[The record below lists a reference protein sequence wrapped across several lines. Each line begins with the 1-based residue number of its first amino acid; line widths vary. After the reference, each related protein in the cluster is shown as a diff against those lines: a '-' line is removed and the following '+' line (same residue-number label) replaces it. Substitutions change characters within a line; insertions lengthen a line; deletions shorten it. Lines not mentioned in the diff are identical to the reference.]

1 MELRQLEYF
10 VTVAEEANFTRAAAR
25 VHISQSGVSAQV
37 RALETELGA
46 ELFDRSARTTRLTE
60 AGSAALPYAQAALDA
75 ADDLRQAID
84 EVNGMVRGHL
94 TVGMVTGCEVK
105 PLFAALAA
113 FHEAHPRIE
122 LELAES
128 NSDELIAGVRAGLL
142 DIALVGV
149 AGHPPAH
156 LAAHV
161 IVSEGLTA
169 LTPPG
174 TELAALPRVPLTE
187 LTAYPIVTLPV
198 GTGIR
203 NAFDEACVAMGLIP
217 DVALVATSPSA
228 VAELASRGMGV
239 AVLSESMA
247 AAYPDLRSVPI
258 DGIELPALLAL
269 VWRERSSP
277 ALTALLPH
285 FEAAFDRTTATT
297 GTEAS

>member
-37 RALETELGA
+37 RALESELGA

-60 AGSAALPYAQAALDA
+60 AGAAALPYAQAALDA
-75 ADDLRQAID
+75 AIDLRQAID
-84 EVNGMVRGHL
+84 EVNGLVRGHL

-105 PLFAALAA
+105 PLFAALAT
-113 FHEAHPRIE
+113 FHDEHPGIE

-128 NSDELIAGVRAGLL
+128 NSDDLVAGVRAGTI
-142 DIALVGV
+142 DIALVGA
-149 AGHPPAH
+149 AGHPPEH
-156 LAAHV
+156 LSAHV
-161 IVSEGLTA
+161 IVSEGLAA

-174 TELAALPRVPLTE
+174 SPLAGLRRVPLTE
-187 LTAYPIVTLPV
+187 LTAHPIVTLPM

-203 NAFDEACVAMGLIP
+203 DVFDEACVALGLIP
-217 DVALVATSPSA
+217 EVALVATSPSA
-228 VAELASRGMGV
+228 VAELATRGLGV

-247 AAYPDLRSVPI
+247 TAYPDLTAVPI
-258 DGIELPALLAL
+258 DGIELAALLAL
-269 VWRERSSP
+269 VWRPRVSP

-285 FEAAFDRTTATT
+285 LKTAFGGPA
-297 GTEAS
+297 

>member
-1 MELRQLEYF
+1 MLESVLMELRQLEYF
-10 VTVAEEANFTRAAAR
+10 VAVAEEANFTRAAAR

-37 RALETELGA
+37 KALETELGA

-60 AGSAALPYAQAALDA
+60 AGAAALPFAQAALDA
-75 ADDLRQAID
+75 ATDLRQAID
-84 EVNGMVRGHL
+84 EVNGLVRGHL

-113 FHEAHPRIE
+113 FHDAHPGIE
-122 LELAES
+122 LELEES
-128 NSDELIAGVRAGLL
+128 NSDDLIAGVRAGAV

-149 AGHPPAH
+149 AGRPPEH
-156 LAAHV
+156 LASHV

-174 TELAALPRVPLTE
+174 TELAELRRVPLTE
-187 LTAYPIVTLPV
+187 LTTYQIVTLPV

-203 NAFDEACVAMGLIP
+203 NVLDEACVALGLIP
-217 DVALVATSPSA
+217 DIALVATSPSA
-228 VAELASRGMGV
+228 VAELASRGLGV

-247 AAYPDLRSVPI
+247 AAYPDLRAVPI

-269 VWRERSSP
+269 VWRERAGP

-285 FEAAFDRTTATT
+285 FAAAFGGAV
-297 GTEAS
+297 